1 MMKSTDRFISS
12 EARQESKAVM
22 INSIISGVDKVAIE
36 MERKWGINRLRMLVP
51 DADREKFDRQ
61 TANFDMAIGTSDT
74 NEIRLHAD
82 SIKLAWAALDE
93 IANAAGAEI
102 LKPDIWEIRL
112 PGSGDI
118 VAFVRTEAEAY
129 RLARDGQAFSRHRSV
144 FPSTTRTTSAPP
156 GPSMAVRTGP
166 HRSRGTAGLAR
177 TPKRRRP
184 GRRQRRMHRRCRQGN
199 GGW

>member
-61 TANFDMAIGTSDT
+61 TANFDMVIGTSDT

-82 SIKLAWAALDE
+82 SMKLAWAALDE

-129 RLARDGQAFSRHRSV
+129 RLARDGQEAYTAADIAAAIEGLGKTSRHIKRMWPGAKV
-144 FPSTTRTTSAPP
+144 ERVEVKPP
-156 GPSMAVRTGP
+156 PTDWQ
-166 HRSRGTAGLAR
+166 RGDDLPLNFAA
-177 TPKRRRP
+177 
-184 GRRQRRMHRRCRQGN
+184 N
-199 GGW
+199 